1 LGLDKSQG
9 GGFRLLERR
18 AETRVARLRRRHF
31 RKSRHVR
38 FSQHTIL
45 TLQIVGEIQRS
56 IGELAAKTDRLIADV
71 KTQGDKLD
79 RPQHQATFM
88 KGGLAV
94 SVFFI
99 TSVSPAHDGYLIL
112 HVTF

>member
-9 GGFRLLERR
+9 GGFRWLERR
-18 AETRVARLRRRHF
+18 AKTRVARLRRRHF
-31 RKSRHVR
+31 RKSRQVR

-45 TLQIVGEIQRS
+45 TLQIVGEMQRS

-79 RPQHQATFM
+79 RPQHQATFIN
-88 KGGLAV
+88 GGLAV

-99 TSVSPAHDGYLIL
+99 TAVSPSQDGY
-112 HVTF
+112 